1 MLAGPRAAVRNTDPG
16 YFALVMATCIVSRA
30 MQLDGADRLSGI
42 LLGAGIVAYLLLAAV
57 YAARLAACPGEVRAD
72 ATDPR
77 RSFGFFTVA
86 AGSDV
91 LAARLAADAHTAAAA
106 VLLVIGGASWV
117 LLSYSLPLLVAGPG
131 RPAALSGANGSW
143 FLWPVAAQS
152 VAVGLTSLPPPLPA
166 AMVDVAA
173 ACWAVGVIL
182 YLLIAGLV
190 AAALLAFPVRP
201 AELTPAYWVGM
212 GAAAI
217 SVLAGAQIMRL
228 PPGSLPAPGPAVVTG
243 LSVMLW
249 AFGSWLVPLLVIAGV
264 WRHVRCRV
272 PLAYDPAMWAIVFP
286 VGMYGVASHELGA
299 ALSVPWLVALGRD
312 EAWVALGVWAAVL
325 LALAGTAARP
335 AGRGR
340 RR

>member
-1 MLAGPRAAVRNTDPG
+1 MRTAVRNADPG

-57 YAARLAACPGEVRAD
+57 YAARLGAYPGEVRAD
-72 ATDPR
+72 AMDPR
-77 RSFGFFTVA
+77 RSFGFFSVA
-86 AGSDV
+86 AASDV

-117 LLSYSLPLLVAGPG
+117 LLSYTLPLLVAGAG
-131 RPAALSGANGSW
+131 RPAALAGANGSW

-166 AMVDVAA
+166 DVADA
-173 ACWAVGVIL
+173 AVACWAVGVIL
-182 YLLIAGLV
+182 YLLVAGLV
-190 AAALLAFPVRP
+190 AAALLVLPVKP

-217 SVLAGAQIMRL
+217 SVLAGAQIIRL
-228 PPGSLPAPGPAVVTG
+228 PPGSLLAAGHAVVAG

-249 AFGSWLVPLLVIAGV
+249 AFGSWLVPFLVIAGL
-264 WRHVRCRV
+264 WRHVRRRV
-272 PLAYDPAMWAIVFP
+272 PLAYEPAMWGIVFP
-286 VGMYGVASHELGA
+286 VGMYGVASHELGI
-299 ALSVPWLVALGRD
+299 ALGVPWLVALGRG
-312 EAWVALGVWAAVL
+312 EAWAALGVWAAVL
-325 LALAGTAARP
+325 LALAGTLAR
-335 AGRGR
+335 
-340 RR
+340 